1 MRFLAGHTKEVR
13 DAVFLPDG
21 RLVSVSGDK
30 TARLWDPVAGT
41 GTVIHKAKGPL
52 YALAVSPDGR
62 TVAVSGRQPE
72 PETEVTFYDVQAGRI
87 TLSVTRGTLSSTS
100 TWEMTA
106 GGVVSNLETAE
117 SNWDPRRSRSIWSL
131 SFSAD
136 GRLLA
141 EAGRRPGA
149 ANIPNGGG
157 GHVSKFRDTGRDT
170 DLPDEDAYAVR
181 FAPTEPLLA
190 VTVRRGV
197 RFYEADDLSERF
209 TYPVQCD
216 WAPAVTFLPADGR
229 AAIAAGSFVHLV
241 DPTGNRKPVK
251 VKSQSR
257 TVTALA
263 PTPDG
268 NSLLV
273 GGKPGRVEVF
283 DVTAP
288 KPTRRAAFDFDV
300 GGVYGLAVAPD
311 GLTFAV
317 AADKGL
323 LVCDVEAG

>member
-1 MRFLAGHTKEVR
+1 MRSLTGHTKEVR
-13 DAVFLPDG
+13 DVAYLPDG
-21 RLVSVSGDK
+21 RLVSISGDK
-30 TARLWDPVAGT
+30 TARLWDPLAGT

-62 TVAVSGRQPE
+62 TVAVSGRHTNS
-72 PETEVTFYDVQAGRI
+72 ETEVAVYDLRVGRI
-87 TLSVTRGTLSSTS
+87 DCTLTRGVDGNISSWTE
-100 TWEMTA
+100 TGGIIINVELLVPA
-106 GGVVSNLETAE
+106 GDLRV
-117 SNWDPRRSRSIWSL
+117 PRSIWSL
-131 SFSAD
+131 SYSAD
-136 GRLLA
+136 GLLLA

-157 GHVSKFRDTGRDT
+157 GHVSNLAATGGSTRLAD
-170 DLPDEDAYAVR
+170 DAYAVR
-181 FAPTEPLLA
+181 FAPHEPLLA
-190 VTVRRGV
+190 VTIRRGV
-197 RFYEADDLSERF
+197 RFYEGDDLSERF

-241 DPTGNRKPVK
+241 DPTGNRKPIK
-251 VKSQSR
+251 VKSESR
-257 TVTALA
+257 VVTALA

-268 NSLLV
+268 RSLLV

-283 DVTAP
+283 DLSTA
-288 KPTRRAAFDFDV
+288 KPTRRTAFDFDV
-300 GGVYGLAVAPD
+300 GGVYGLAVSPD

-323 LVCDVEAG
+323 LVCDVETG

>member
-1 MRFLAGHTKEVR
+1 MRLLAGHTKEVR
-13 DAVFLPDG
+13 DVVDLPDG
-21 RLVSVSGDK
+21 RLVSISGDK
-30 TARLWDPVAGT
+30 TARLWDPIAGT

-52 YALAVSPDGR
+52 YALAVSPDGK
-62 TVAVSGRQPE
+62 TVAVSGRNPE
-72 PETEVTFYDVQAGRI
+72 PETEVAFYDVQAGLINR
-87 TLSVTRGTLSSTS
+87 SVTRGVISVTHTF
-100 TWEMTA
+100 TWPPGDASDIDTVERD
-106 GGVVSNLETAE
+106 
-117 SNWDPRRSRSIWSL
+117 WDPRRSRSIWSL

-157 GHVSKFRDTGRDT
+157 GHVSELGDAGGSTELRD
-170 DLPDEDAYAVR
+170 DAYAVK
-181 FAPTEPLLA
+181 FAPYEPLLA

-241 DPTGNRKPVK
+241 DPSGNRKPVK
-251 VKSQSR
+251 VKSESR
-257 TVTALA
+257 IVTALA

-268 NSLLV
+268 RSLLV

-283 DVTAP
+283 DLAGP
-288 KPTRRAAFDFDV
+288 KPTRRTAFDFDV
-300 GGVYGLAVAPD
+300 GGVYGLAVSPD

-317 AADKGL
+317 AADNGL
-323 LVCDVEAG
+323 LVCDLEAG